1 MRSFSIVLR
10 IILQIL
16 HDRRTLALLFFAP
29 LFVMTLI
36 YLLLGNSSY
45 VPKIA
50 AVDLPSTLTDTL
62 KEGDCEL
69 TILDGVEDGLAA
81 VRDGKADALLQLES
95 GRLKL
100 TFESNDAVKTEKTVK
115 AVQEA
120 LELASALG
128 TAAGA
133 PSVNSA
139 NTSSKAGITVDYL
152 YGEAGESLFVSMG
165 YRLLAVIVFF
175 IVFILSGISFLRER
189 TSQTLER
196 LMLTPVK
203 KGEVIA
209 GYTLGFGLFAVLQS
223 ALLLLF
229 VHYVLKMPIAGSVG
243 AVGLVLFLLA
253 LSSVSIG
260 TFISLFSNTEFQMVQ
275 FIPII
280 IIPQIFFCGIL
291 SLDTLPFNL
300 GYLSRIMPVYY
311 AAEALKLLCIRG
323 ESLVSCLPFLG
334 ALIVFIGFFSLLNIA
349 ALGKYREG

>member
-16 HDRRTLALLFFAP
+16 HDRRTLVLLFFAP

-50 AVDLPSTLTDTL
+50 AADLPLPLTDAL
-62 KEGDCEL
+62 KEANCEL
-69 TILDGVEDGLAA
+69 MLLDEVEDGLDS
-81 VRDGKADALLQLES
+81 VREGTADALLQLEN
-95 GRLKL
+95 GQLKL

-120 LELASALG
+120 IELASG
-128 TAAGA
+128 FG
-133 PSVNSA
+133 SSSDNSA
-139 NTSSKAGITVDYL
+139 GTSSKAGIAVDYL

-223 ALLLLF
+223 ALLLFF

-323 ESLVSCLPFLG
+323 EGLVSCLPFLA
-334 ALIVFIGFFSLLNIA
+334 ALTVFICFFSLLNIA